1 MSRNM
6 EVSPVTKG
14 TPQWAGDFGSRDHLV
29 PGPFKLDPARFRSTD
44 TVVVNVG
51 AAGALLG
58 ATTVPVDALPGALP
72 AEAVIYFSGTKYAR
86 LRAAAVAGATSILV
100 YALPQ
105 ALVDADVGTY
115 LGNTT
120 AFVESGTLVS
130 RTIAERDAGTGYG
143 PFRDTDPESE
153 TFLLFFDTGS
163 YREWDAEM
171 YRPGAQVYET
181 YLPNWATLSATA
193 KAMIR
198 TRYLSTIAVD

>member
-1 MSRNM
+1 MSRDMIVNAI
-6 EVSPVTKG
+6 EKG
-14 TPQWAGDFGSRDHLV
+14 SPQWAGDFGSRDHLV

-51 AAGALLG
+51 AAGALLN
-58 ATTVPVDALPGALP
+58 AVTVPVDALPGALP
-72 AEAVIYFSGTKYAR
+72 KEAVIYFSGTKYAR
-86 LRAAAVAGATSILV
+86 LSAAAAAGATSISV

-105 ALVDADVGTY
+105 ALVDADVGTW
-115 LGNTT
+115 LGKEK
-120 AFVESGTLVS
+120 VYVRSGTLVS

-163 YREWDAEM
+163 WRDWDAEM

-181 YLPNWATLSATA
+181 YLPDWATLSATA